1 MVLAMTVQPRTA
13 PPRTAPPRATCFS
26 SRLDAEW
33 AQIRTARRCLLAARR
48 WAADDPHHPLAVLV
62 ADATDLD
69 VVIRATQRGVSPVG
83 SDEVILLRLVELAR
97 HDELAGRLVIQR
109 LLPGLISQ
117 AVAHR
122 DFYETIDPIELVVP
136 AAWLALRTFDIE
148 HRRHHMAASL
158 ISDAVFAAFRA
169 PLRRKS
175 SSEEVRSPDRFDE
188 DAYEFAPTSAL
199 EELAGV
205 VRDAR
210 CAGVPPSDIEL
221 LRRLAQVESPSMVA
235 CERNVTPRTIRNHRD
250 RAVEHVR
257 TALAIAA

>member
-1 MVLAMTVQPRTA
+1 MVLAMTVQPRTT
-13 PPRTAPPRATCFS
+13 PSRTSPRTTRFS

-48 WAADDPHHPLAVLV
+48 WVADDPAHPLAVLV

-83 SDEVILLRLVELAR
+83 SDEVILRRLVELAR

-136 AAWLALRTFDIE
+136 AAWLALRTFDTE
-148 HRRHHMAASL
+148 QSPTPHRGVAH
-158 ISDAVFAAFRA
+158 
-169 PLRRKS
+169 LRRR
-175 SSEEVRSPDRFDE
+175 VR
-188 DAYEFAPTSAL
+188 
-199 EELAGV
+199 
-205 VRDAR
+205 
-210 CAGVPPSDIEL
+210 GVP
-221 LRRLAQVESPSMVA
+221 
-235 CERNVTPRTIRNHRD
+235 
-250 RAVEHVR
+250 R
-257 TALAIAA
+257 TAATEVVE

>member
-1 MVLAMTVQPRTA
+1 MPSGHGFGPPDAACWRLAGGST
-13 PPRTAPPRATCFS
+13 
-26 SRLDAEW
+26 
-33 AQIRTARRCLLAARR
+33 
-48 WAADDPHHPLAVLV
+48 DDPAHPLAVLV

-69 VVIRATQRGVSPVG
+69 VVIRATQRGVSPLG

-97 HDELAGRLVIQR
+97 HDELAGRIVIQR

-117 AVAHR
+117 AVTHR

-136 AAWLALRTFDIE
+136 AAWLALRTFDTE
-148 HRRHHMAASL
+148 RRRDHVAASL

-169 PLRRKS
+169 PLRRRS
-175 SSEEVRSPDRFDE
+175 ASEEIRSPDRFAE
-188 DAYEFAPTSAL
+188 AAYELAPASAL

-210 CAGVPPSDIEL
+210 RAGVPTGDIEL

-235 CERNVTPRTIRNHRD
+235 DERNVTPRTIRNHRD
-250 RAVEHVR
+250 RAVERVR
-257 TALAIAA
+257 IALAIAA

>member
-13 PPRTAPPRATCFS
+13 PPRTSCFS
-26 SRLDAEW
+26 FRLDAEW
-33 AQIRTARRCLLAARR
+33 ARIRRARRCLLAARR
-48 WAADDPHHPLAVLV
+48 WAADDPSHPLAVLV

-69 VVIRATQRGVSPVG
+69 VVIRATQRGVSPAG

-97 HDELAGRLVIQR
+97 HDELAGRVLIQR
-109 LLPGLISQ
+109 LLPGLISR

-122 DFYETIDPIELVVP
+122 DYYETIDPIELVVP
-136 AAWLALRTFDIE
+136 AAWLALRTFDTE
-148 HRRHHMAASL
+148 RRRHHVAASL

-169 PLRRKS
+169 PLRRRS
-175 SSEEVRSPDRFDE
+175 SSEEVRSPDHFE
-188 DAYEFAPTSAL
+188 AGAYEFAPASAL

-210 CAGVPPSDIEL
+210 SAGVPTGDIEL

-235 CERNVTPRTIRNHRD
+235 NERNVTSRTIRNHRD
-250 RAVEHVR
+250 RAVERVR
-257 TALAIAA
+257 AALAIAA

>member
-13 PPRTAPPRATCFS
+13 PPRTAPRRTSCFS

-33 AQIRTARRCLLAARR
+33 TQIRTARRCLLAARR
-48 WAADDPHHPLAVLV
+48 WVADDPDHPLAVLV

-69 VVIRATQRGVSPVG
+69 VVIRATQRGVVPAG
-83 SDEVILLRLVELAR
+83 SDEVILHRLVELAR

-136 AAWLALRTFDIE
+136 AAWLALRTFDTE
-148 HRRHHMAASL
+148 RRRHHIAASL

-175 SSEEVRSPDRFDE
+175 ASEEVRSPDRFDE
-188 DAYEFAPTSAL
+188 RR
-199 EELAGV
+199 
-205 VRDAR
+205 VRICSR
-210 CAGVPPSDIEL
+210 H
-221 LRRLAQVESPSMVA
+221 RRWRNSPASFVTPAAQVCRRATSSCCGA
-235 CERNVTPRTIRNHRD
+235 WPRWSR
-250 RAVEHVR
+250 RAWWHASA
-257 TALAIAA
+257 T